1 VVVKLDH
8 VCLGIGDKRKLMT
21 IVTQQIVRFLNNLRC
36 DKVRICSKQRHTPCM
51 TLFRST
57 LLTLVSLALAAWSGH
72 SSAMGLMVDSARPFC
87 GIPAAALSS
96 DKPPPAAAKR
106 LSNTPAVRGTRDIA
120 WAWLGSPTNRYPH
133 KALGS
138 LTHAGSLH
146 VQTSSGATKARELVY
161 TLPLHQVFEDLTVRL
176 VDLDDDGQD
185 EIIVIQSDALRGSAV
200 VVYGVRGN
208 TLAEL
213 ARSPYAGSTFLWLN
227 PVGVAD
233 FDGDGKLDI
242 ASVITPHIG
251 GTLTLYH
258 YRPPALVPFAR
269 AMDTSNHRMGDP
281 EQDLA
286 AIVEV
291 AGQRPTVVVPDMGL
305 KALHALRWESGG
317 KWKELADVKPLP
329 ARVQRITAL
338 PGGACVLLADGS
350 WLRVTL
356 AN

>member
-1 VVVKLDH
+1 
-8 VCLGIGDKRKLMT
+8 
-21 IVTQQIVRFLNNLRC
+21 
-36 DKVRICSKQRHTPCM
+36 M
-51 TLFRST
+51 TLLRST
-57 LLTLVSLALAAWSGH
+57 IFTLLSLALVAYSSYA
-72 SSAMGLMVDSARPFC
+72 SAMGLMVEPAQAFC
-87 GIPAAALSS
+87 GMPAAALTT
-96 DKPPPAAAKR
+96 DKPPLAAAKR
-106 LSNTPAVRGTRDIA
+106 LYKTPAVRGTRDIA

-138 LTHAGSLH
+138 PTHAGSLH
-146 VQTSSGATKARELVY
+146 VQPSAGAPKVRELIY

-176 VDLDDDGQD
+176 VDLDADGKD

-208 TLAEL
+208 ALVEL

-258 YRPPALVPFAR
+258 YRPPALVPFAS

-281 EQDLA
+281 EQDLS
-286 AIVEV
+286 AIVELP
-291 AGQRPTVVVPDMGL
+291 GLRPTVIVPDMSL
-305 KALHALRWESGG
+305 KALHALRWEASG

-329 ARVQRITAL
+329 ARVQRMTPL

-350 WLRVTL
+350 WMRVSL